1 MINPAFQSIPAI
13 QNIAKAPFRL
23 QLCAF
28 STAMGDSSSV
38 LRPNCWVMATPRSE
52 RDGREEIRHWAAGSE
67 VLHAAHRKPT

>member
-1 MINPAFQSIPAI
+1 MIHPIYFPYNYKSPCLMINPAFQSIPAI

-52 RDGREEIRHWAAGSE
+52 RDGREEIRH
-67 VLHAAHRKPT
+67 